1 MPIRVFAAF
10 GTRPEAIK
18 MAPVIKVLSE
28 DPHFE
33 VVTGVTGQHRE
44 MLDQVLK
51 LFGITPQYDLNI
63 MQVRQELPPT
73 FVRAFSGLDEVLKVD
88 KPDIVLVHGDA
99 LTAFAGSLAAFFNQ
113 VPVGHVEAG
122 LRTNNKYSPFPEEIN
137 RRLAGVLADV
147 HFAPTETARDNLLRE
162 GVDAKSIYV
171 TGNTVID
178 ALSTTIWQN
187 YEFNHPILRNNDHKG
202 RIILVEVHRRENW
215 GAPMEQMC
223 LALLDIL
230 AQFPDCQIIFPVHFN
245 PVVREVV
252 MPHLSGNERIIL
264 LDPLDTDD
272 FHNLMAR
279 SDLILTD
286 SGGLQE
292 EAPSLGVPVLVMREN
307 TERPEAVQAGTA
319 KVVGTS
325 RTNIVAA
332 AVTLLGDEMAYEQM
346 ATARNPYGDGHASL
360 RIAQGLLH
368 YFGRIPSKPEDWRS

>member
-1 MPIRVFAAF
+1 
-10 GTRPEAIK
+10 
-18 MAPVIKVLSE
+18 MAPVIKALSE
-28 DPHFE
+28 SPHFE
-33 VVTGVTGQHRE
+33 VTTGVTGQHRE

-63 MQVRQELPPT
+63 MQARQELPST
-73 FVRAFSGLDEVLKVD
+73 FVRAFSGLETLIKSD
-88 KPDIVLVHGDA
+88 KPDIVIVHGDA
-99 LTAFAGSLAAFFNQ
+99 LTAFAGSLAAFFNK

-122 LRTNNKYSPFPEEIN
+122 LRTNNRYSPFPEEIN

-147 HFAPTETARDNLLRE
+147 HFAPTCAARNNLLKE
-162 GVDAKSIYV
+162 GIDAGSIYV

-187 YEFNHPILRNNDHKG
+187 YEFNHPVLRNNVHTG

-230 AQFPDCQIIFPVHFN
+230 EQFQDCQIVFPVHLN

-252 MPHLSGNERIIL
+252 MPHLANQQRITL

-279 SDLILTD
+279 SDLVLTD

-307 TERPEAVQAGTA
+307 TERPEAVRAGTV
-319 KVVGTS
+319 KVVGTT

-332 AVTLLGDEMAYEQM
+332 AATLLGDRQAYEEMAQ
-346 ATARNPYGDGHASL
+346 ARNPYGDGHASL
-360 RIAQGLLH
+360 RIVQGLLH
-368 YFGRIPSKPEDWRS
+368 YFGISTDRPMDWK